1 MVPVVDGSVTP
12 DRATD
17 SETLPVPLAD
27 PVRLVIHALLALY
40 LSPVI
45 LVVFLIGATSIVSS
59 KAAKLLSQV
68 SFKFPHRKGT
78 GLNPVTKT
86 SKETR
91 RPRLIFRRKR
101 SHSAR

>member
-1 MVPVVDGSVTP
+1 MVPVVDGSVIP

-17 SETLPVPLAD
+17 PEILPVPRAD
-27 PVRLVIHALLALY
+27 PVRLVVHALLALY

-45 LVVFLIGATSIVSS
+45 LVVFLIGATSIVFS
-59 KAAKLLSQV
+59 KAAKLLGQV
-68 SFKFPHRKGT
+68 SLKLPHRKGT

-86 SKETR
+86 GKETM
-91 RPRLIFRRKR
+91 RPRLIFRRER

>member
-1 MVPVVDGSVTP
+1 MIPVVDGSVAP

-17 SETLPVPLAD
+17 SEILPVLRAD
-27 PVRLVIHALLALY
+27 PVRLVVHALLALY

-45 LVVFLIGATSIVSS
+45 LVVFLIGATSIVFN
-59 KAAKLLSQV
+59 KAAKLLGRV
-68 SFKFPHRKGT
+68 SLALPHGKGT

-86 SKETR
+86 SEETM
-91 RPRLIFRRKR
+91 RPRLIFRRER